1 MKVNYKSKNGRLACE
16 FEGQG
21 HLDVWK
27 QIASFQE
34 VFEEEKCGK
43 CGSDN
48 LQCKV
53 RIAKDPKKKEKE
65 YQYPELLCKKCGAK
79 LSYGIMDDDKGT
91 LFPIRFERSEGEYI
105 KDADGKAIPV
115 GNYGWKKYNK
125 ETGKEE

>member
-43 CGSDN
+43 CGSDH
-48 LQCKV
+48 LRYVV
-53 RIAKDPKKKEKE
+53 RVAKDGKKEYE
-65 YQYPELLCKKCGAK
+65 YPELRCQKCGAK
-79 LSYGIMDDDKGT
+79 LSFGTMNDGIKS
-91 LFPIRFERSEGEYI
+91 LFPIRFERDGTEY
-105 KDADGKAIPV
+105 KRDANDKLIPI
-115 GNYGWKKYNK
+115 GTNGWKKYNK